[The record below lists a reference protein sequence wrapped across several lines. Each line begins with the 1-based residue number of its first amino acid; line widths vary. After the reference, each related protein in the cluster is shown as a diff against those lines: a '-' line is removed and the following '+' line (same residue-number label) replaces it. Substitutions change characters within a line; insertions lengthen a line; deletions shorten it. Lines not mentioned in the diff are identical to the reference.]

1 MESIDYEKKF
11 IDNLTLEGK
20 QALFKRLK
28 ESIESDP
35 SGSTEVSLE
44 TIYKDMPVSMNGYG
58 QILNGIDNGF
68 KIRFS
73 CDSRANQ
80 SLAVIRCMAV
90 ADYVNEETHWKPLL
104 SEQSYAFNA
113 DEGGGLTIELYAMNK
128 SAFIHFK
135 SEKVAEQAY
144 KILGEETIREAMGLL
159 TVNTMTTLPT

>member
-44 TIYKDMPVSMNGYG
+44 TIYKDMPISMNGYG
-58 QILNGIDNGF
+58 QILNDIDNGF

-73 CDSRANQ
+73 CESRANQ

-90 ADYVNEETHWKPLL
+90 ADYVNKENHWKPEY
-104 SEQSYAFNA
+104 EQPAWVFNINEDGILFA
-113 DEGGGLTIELYAMNK
+113 LTNNLRR
-128 SAFIHFK
+128 SFIHFK

-144 KILGEETIREAMGLL
+144 KILGEHTIKEAFGL
-159 TVNTMTTLPT
+159 